1 MSASVNTSGYCC
13 GIKLAQHKSALIMF
27 AWFFSP
33 CWKSGSLFG
42 GCFKNEALSWT
53 ETETPWCWERT
64 IKRSFLVRVH
74 AERQNTTRGEMFPRD
89 VISSAEPP
97 VDDEMPKN
105 YFRVVLSLLVI
116 FQNSPQGNKAASL
129 WLPGPSLSK
138 THSSIKRE
146 VSCCWSWSPFT
157 SADSALQSRGQ
168 SRRGGQGG
176 GRGVISTQSISGRWR
191 WPATFSYLTR

>member
-1 MSASVNTSGYCC
+1 MLEIGLIVWRLFQKWSAELNRNGDTVVLRADNKAKFPRTRSRRET
-13 GIKLAQHKSALIMF
+13 KH
-27 AWFFSP
+27 
-33 CWKSGSLFG
+33 
-42 GCFKNEALSWT
+42 NE
-53 ETETPWCWERT
+53 
-64 IKRSFLVRVH
+64 
-74 AERQNTTRGEMFPRD
+74 GEMFPTD